1 MPEDKEPNRWDNF
14 FSSSAYIGD
23 LIGTRYGKQANSP
36 ENTLFFSTVKIY
48 AKLYSEVMYP

>member
-48 AKLYSEVMYP
+48 AKLYS